1 MLRVASDVG
10 GTFTDLVYFEIDEK
24 TGKALNIKTAKSNT
38 TPSGYEI
45 GVFDTLNKEKVDDIH
60 SIIKPGAN
68 MVLKVGKR
76 KFLRIIK

>member
-10 GTFTDLVYFEIDEK
+10 GTFTDLVYFEIDKK

-45 GVFDTLNKEKVDDIH
+45 GVFDTLNKEKVDI
-60 SIIKPGAN
+60 SNSKLTPNPPLFFPAPQ
-68 MVLKVGKR
+68 LS
-76 KFLRIIK
+76 